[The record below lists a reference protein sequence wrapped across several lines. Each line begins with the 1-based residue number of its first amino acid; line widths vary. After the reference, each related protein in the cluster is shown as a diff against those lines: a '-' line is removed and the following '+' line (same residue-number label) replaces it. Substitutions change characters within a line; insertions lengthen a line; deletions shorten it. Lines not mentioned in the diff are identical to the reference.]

1 MLYCRLLNPLLIG
14 FMAGLN
20 IRGSCKLSDN
30 QSELIKEPYTC
41 ERLTQIR
48 NGYKLLTT
56 PQEALIFNF
65 SDPEV
70 KLNTSC
76 LHHILICLI

>member
-14 FMAGLN
+14 FMASII
-20 IRGSCKLSDN
+20 IRGSCKLSDD

-56 PQEALIFNF
+56 PQKALIFNF

-76 LHHILICLI
+76 LHILTYLI

>member
-1 MLYCRLLNPLLIG
+1 
-14 FMAGLN
+14 MAGIN

-41 ERLTQIR
+41 ERLAQIR

-56 PQEALIFNF
+56 PQEALLFNF

-70 KLNTSC
+70 KLNTPC
-76 LHHILICLI
+76 LLIFIYLM

>member
-1 MLYCRLLNPLLIG
+1 MLYCRLLNPFLIG
-14 FMAGLN
+14 FMAGIN

-41 ERLTQIR
+41 ERLAQIR

-56 PQEALIFNF
+56 PQEALLFNF

-70 KLNTSC
+70 KLNTPC
-76 LHHILICLI
+76 LLIFIYLM